1 MDSTQRSGEDRT
13 GAAQHWLDGEV
24 PEADAHE
31 QRRDLVDAGLDPEA
45 PVTHVVSAAGVDAD
59 PADVLDQ
66 AAEVDLDDDGYAG
79 E

>member
-1 MDSTQRSGEDRT
+1 MDSTQRSGDDRS
-13 GAAQHWLDGEV
+13 GAASHWLDGEV
-24 PEADAHE
+24 PTADAHE
-31 QRRDLVDAGLDPEA
+31 QRRDLVDVDLDPEA
-45 PVTHVVSAAGVDAD
+45 PVTQTVGAAGVEAD

>member
-1 MDSTQRSGEDRT
+1 MNSTQGSGPDGT

-24 PEADAHE
+24 PAADAHE
-31 QRRDLVDAGLDPEA
+31 QRRDLVDADVDPEA
-45 PVTHVVSAAGVDAD
+45 PVAHTLSAAGVDAD